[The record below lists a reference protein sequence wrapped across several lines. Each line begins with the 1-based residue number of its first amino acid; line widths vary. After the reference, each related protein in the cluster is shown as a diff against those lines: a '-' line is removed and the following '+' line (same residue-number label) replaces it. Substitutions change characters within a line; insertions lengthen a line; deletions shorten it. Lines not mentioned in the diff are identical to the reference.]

1 MATPVFKFV
10 NDIYKKNKEVVI
22 EALKSSKSAIQ
33 FVDESL
39 KNDKDVLALLY
50 IKPLEIKDSEE
61 NEDLPF

>member
-22 EALKSSKSAIQ
+22 EALKSSKSAIK

-39 KNDKDVLALLY
+39 KNDEDVLALLS